1 MTLVWHLLSLVAL
14 TVVSRVVPRLL
25 RPDAMSA
32 DAYYHLLAA
41 QRIRENG
48 FRLPERLRGL
58 FFPGPYDYPPLFHVL
73 LAMVPARMIARAE
86 RVVSVVIDA
95 LYVALCYAFV
105 RYALVVGYEV
115 DASVAARR
123 ALLLASLL
131 ALSPALLYVG
141 RGPRTYNANPRILA
155 ELLFGGV
162 MAATFVWAMDGGV
175 LALLAAGVLAGVL
188 LLSSKFGAQVVVA
201 FLPLLALATRRADLL
216 VVPASGLL
224 AAVLVSRG
232 HYLRVLRGH
241 VGHLTLFGRLGNE
254 RGSPRAD
261 RSEWR
266 EFGRL
271 LGSLATPSAWY
282 RLLCVN
288 SIGSFLVRNPQ
299 LVLVALVAP
308 AIAASTATSL
318 LLAWIAVSLVVFL
331 AISLRPLLFL
341 GEAERYVA
349 YSVPAQLAVLGAGWE
364 AVPSWAWWLLLA
376 YSVVVSAGY
385 QAIFVR
391 LARRD
396 PASLA
401 QRREVV
407 AFLRAQPQCRRIL
420 PVGEAP
426 HSLAYLSGQEVFY
439 PCGNF
444 QIWETTLSEYRRI
457 YDEFARPRVDT
468 LAETSA
474 RYGIDTIL
482 VNKRQD
488 SSIAAALQHHP
499 VLFENAAYVV
509 FDFSRVR
516 DGRVLARA
524 LSEA

>member
-1 MTLVWHLLSLVAL
+1 MTLAGHLLSLVAL
-14 TVVSRVVPRLL
+14 TVVARVVPRLL
-25 RPDAMSA
+25 RPDALSA

-41 QRIRENG
+41 QRIREHG

-73 LAMVPARMIARAE
+73 LAIVPVPMIARAE
-86 RVVSVVIDA
+86 RVVSILIDA
-95 LYVALCYAFV
+95 SYVALCYAFV

-115 DASVAARR
+115 DGSLAARR
-123 ALLLASLL
+123 ALILAGLL

-155 ELLFGGV
+155 ELLFAGV
-162 MAATFVWAMDGGV
+162 MATTFVWVMDGGV

-188 LLSSKFGAQVVVA
+188 LLSSKFGAQVLVA

-216 VVPASGLL
+216 VVPAAGLL
-224 AAVLVSRG
+224 VAVIVSRG

-241 VGHLTLFGRLGNE
+241 IGHLTLFGRLGNE
-254 RGSPRAD
+254 RGSPRAE

-271 LGSLATPSAWY
+271 LSSLATPSAWY

-308 AIAASTATSL
+308 VVAASTATSL
-318 LLAWIAVSLVVFL
+318 LLSWIVVSLAVFL

-364 AVPSWAWWLLLA
+364 SVPSWAWWLLLA

-407 AFLRAQPQCRRIL
+407 AFLQGQPRCRRIL

-426 HSLAYLSGQEVFY
+426 HSLAYLSGHEVFY

-457 YDEFARPRVDT
+457 YDEFARPRLDT

-474 RYGIDTIL
+474 RYDIDTIL

-488 SSIAAALQHHP
+488 SSIAAALHHYP
-499 VLFENAAYVV
+499 ALFENEAYVV
-509 FDFSRVR
+509 YDFSRAR
-516 DGRVLARA
+516 DAQVIASA
-524 LSEA
+524 LSQA